1 MRTVFFLATCV
12 LVAAALTLIAVAASL
27 EPGWLKILNV
37 FLAFVGLAVAAY
49 MGARVGDRA

>member
-1 MRTVFFLATCV
+1 MRTAYFIATCV

-37 FLAFVGLAVAAY
+37 LLAFTGLSVAAY
-49 MGARVGDRA
+49 TGARVGDRA